1 MENTA
6 VKKPSVYFVSLGCP
20 KNLVDSQVML
30 GKLEGA
36 KYEIATAPD
45 HADVIIVNTCSFIQA
60 AKEESIDTV
69 LEMAQY
75 KETGNCKALVMSG
88 CLPQRYAKE
97 IEKEM
102 PEVDLMI
109 GTGQYHKITELLASH
124 ADALKMGAPLP
135 KRAYI
140 DFPAFIHSEKDE
152 RMHTG
157 PQYTGYLKLSEGCNR
172 RCAFCIIPTLRGNVR
187 SRTIASLVEE
197 ATHMAANGVR
207 ELNLVA
213 QDLTEY
219 GMEWKYKEN
228 LEMLLP
234 QLCKIE
240 GVEWIRLHYVYP
252 DQFSDELVEIIAREP
267 KIVKYLDMPIQHT
280 ADRVLKVMNRRLTKA
295 KLYDLI
301 AKLRAQIPELVLR
314 SSIIVGFPTETDEEF
329 DELVHDL
336 TALNLDHVGVFSFSK
351 EEGTK
356 AAEMDGQLHPG
367 VKRKRKKKLISVLQ
381 EQRTDKLTALIG
393 SRVTVM
399 VEGPAPESELLI
411 QARMASQAQEID
423 GRVIINDLG
432 ALYDQ
437 AIGAGES
444 VLQPGDF
451 VTVEITE
458 LAQQDLV
465 AKLISIDLPM
475 KKPTTEGT
483 APGLNTIQ
491 KGIEHRH
498 DERTAQ

>member
-1 MENTA
+1 
-6 VKKPSVYFVSLGCP
+6 
-20 KNLVDSQVML
+20 
-30 GKLEGA
+30 
-36 KYEIATAPD
+36 
-45 HADVIIVNTCSFIQA
+45 
-60 AKEESIDTV
+60 
-69 LEMAQY
+69 
-75 KETGNCKALVMSG
+75 
-88 CLPQRYAKE
+88 
-97 IEKEM
+97 
-102 PEVDLMI
+102 
-109 GTGQYHKITELLASH
+109 
-124 ADALKMGAPLP
+124 
-135 KRAYI
+135 
-140 DFPAFIHSEKDE
+140 
-152 RMHTG
+152 
-157 PQYTGYLKLSEGCNR
+157 
-172 RCAFCIIPTLRGNVR
+172 
-187 SRTIASLVEE
+187 
-197 ATHMAANGVR
+197 
-207 ELNLVA
+207 
-213 QDLTEY
+213 
-219 GMEWKYKEN
+219 
-228 LEMLLP
+228 
-234 QLCKIE
+234 
-240 GVEWIRLHYVYP
+240 
-252 DQFSDELVEIIAREP
+252 
-267 KIVKYLDMPIQHT
+267 
-280 ADRVLKVMNRRLTKA
+280 
-295 KLYDLI
+295 
-301 AKLRAQIPELVLR
+301 
-314 SSIIVGFPTETDEEF
+314 VGFPTETDEEF